1 MANKAD
7 RVYFNNFIAAA
18 ECSLRA
24 ANYLVE
30 CLENYNYDN
39 IEEMLNTMHA
49 IEHEGD
55 TKKHE
60 MSGLLAKAFVTPVD
74 HEDLDLISKNLDD
87 VTDNIEEVLQRFY
100 VDRITTI
107 NPDAIAFAKEL
118 VATCVYMRDMIVEF
132 ENFRK
137 PAKLR
142 SLILEINNKEEACDV
157 LYLKSLVKL
166 RDFTTDI
173 LETIYWREIFDHL
186 EVCVDSCEHIGDCID
201 TVVMKNS

>member
-1 MANKAD
+1 MAKGDKFYFDNFVETTELSKKA
-7 RVYFNNFIAAA
+7 AK
-18 ECSLRA
+18 
-24 ANYLVE
+24 YLVE
-30 CLENYNYDN
+30 SLESYNPDN
-39 IEEMLNTMHA
+39 IETMLKEMHE
-49 IEHEGD
+49 IEHSAD
-55 TKKHE
+55 VKKHE
-60 MSGLLAKAFVTPVD
+60 MSNALAKAFVTPVD
-74 HEDLDLISKNLDD
+74 REDLDLISKNLDD

-107 NPDAIAFAKEL
+107 NPDAIVFAKEL
-118 VATCVYMRDMIVEF
+118 VATCVYMRDMMVEF

-173 LETIYWREIFDHL
+173 LETMYWREIFDHL
-186 EVCVDSCEHIGDCID
+186 EACVDSCEHIGDCID
-201 TVVMKNS
+201 TVVMKNT